1 MAIDSLIGELTRI
14 VGKSHV
20 SVNRVDTELYSYD
33 ASLAKGQPAVV
44 VFPADTSQT
53 ALVVKAANAAGVP
66 FVARGFGTNLSG
78 GTVLVS
84 GGLVI
89 AMTRMNRIL
98 DISPE
103 KRCAVVQPAVTNLE
117 LQNALAPLGYFYA
130 PDPASQKVATLGG
143 NVGEN
148 SGGPHCVKYGVT
160 TNHVLGMETVLP
172 DGQVVCLG
180 GPALDPPGYDLRGV
194 MVGSEG
200 TFGIVTEVTVRILR
214 KPQAVATLLAIY
226 DDVSDAARSVSDI
239 VSAGIIPATL
249 EMMDAPII
257 RAVEDSYACGYPR
270 DAAAVLIIEVEGPDV
285 GLNAQARRI
294 QDICRNHGCR
304 EIRQAADDAE
314 RNRLWDGRR
323 GAFGAVARLAPNY
336 LVNDCTVPR
345 TKLPEAL
352 AQVAQICSSHGFE
365 HGNVFH
371 AGDGNLHPLILFDS
385 RDADQLKRV
394 KKAGRKIMEACVALG
409 GTISG
414 EHGIGLEKI
423 EAMRLIFSE
432 ADLSAQRTLQRAF
445 DPQQRINPKKVIP
458 EPLDPAGPETPA
470 DAAEQAILDEIRR
483 IAAAGQSVRP
493 QGTGAHSAFGN
504 LSQKGAVAVSSA
516 FTADWFDHDPA
527 NLVVTAGAGMS
538 MEQLQEKL
546 SAHGQWLPI
555 RPPFCRHPHTVG
567 GLVATGACGPERLV
581 YGAPRDLLL
590 GLTFIGGHLTRIAAG
605 GRVVK
610 NVSGYDMTRLL
621 AGSAGTLGLI
631 TRATFKTA
639 MVPQR
644 AAMMTGSGSL
654 ADCAKAASAIL
665 ASNIGPF
672 QVVATPTGNPETF
685 HWQLHAGFEGFP
697 EVVAD
702 QIERGA
708 KLFCEAGLDCP
719 GIYEYGSVSPFQEN
733 WEQIERTP
741 FRVRADVPV
750 GTGVNGFSILFASNL
765 PESALIDFGCGRV
778 WAGLADLDEAAWA
791 EITNLAAGLNGHAQ
805 VEKAPESFKRR
816 NDVFGPPR
824 PEWKVT
830 HRIKA
835 ALDPNHL
842 FSPGTLPGKK

>member
-1 MAIDSLIGELTRI
+1 MPTDPFIDDLARI
-14 VGKSHV
+14 VGKAHV
-20 SVNRVDTELYSYD
+20 SANRVDTELYSYD
-33 ASLAKGQPAVV
+33 ASLAKGKPAVV

-53 ALVVKAANAAGVP
+53 ASVVKAANAAGVS

-84 GGLVI
+84 SGLVI

-98 DISPE
+98 DISPD

-160 TNHVLGMETVLP
+160 TNHVLGLEMVLP
-172 DGQVVCLG
+172 DGEVVHLG
-180 GPALDPPGYDLRGV
+180 GPALDPPGYDLRGAV
-194 MVGSEG
+194 IGSEG
-200 TFGIVTEVTVRILR
+200 TFGIVTAVTVRILR
-214 KPQAVATLLAIY
+214 KSQAVATLLAIY

-239 VSAGIIPATL
+239 VSAGIVPATL

-257 RAVEDSYACGYPR
+257 RAVEDSYDCGYPR
-270 DAAAVLIIEVEGPDV
+270 DAAAVLIIEVEGPEV
-285 GLNAQARRI
+285 GLNAQAQRI
-294 QDICRNHGCR
+294 QDICRDNGCR
-304 EIRQAADDAE
+304 EIQQAADDAQ

-352 AQVAQICSSHGFE
+352 AQVAQICSKYGFE

-394 KKAGRKIMEACVALG
+394 KKAGREIMEACVALG

-414 EHGIGLEKI
+414 EHGIGLEKL

-432 ADLSAQRTLQRAF
+432 ADLSAQRLLQRAF
-445 DPQQRINPKKVIP
+445 DPQKRINPGKVIP
-458 EPLDPAGPETPA
+458 RPLESTPPEAPTQ
-470 DAAEQAILDEIRR
+470 AAEQALIDEIRH
-483 IAAAGQSVRP
+483 IAAAGKSVRP
-493 QGTGAHSAFGN
+493 IGTGAHSDFGN
-504 LSQKGAVAVSSA
+504 LAENPAIVVNSA
-516 FTADWFDHDPA
+516 LLAEWFDHDSA

-538 MEQLQEKL
+538 MEQLQQRL
-546 SAHGQWLPI
+546 SVHGQWLPI
-555 RPPFCRHPHTVG
+555 RPPFGRLSHTVG

-581 YGAPRDLLL
+581 YGSPRDLLL
-590 GLTFIGGHLTRIAAG
+590 GLTFIGGHQRLISAG
-605 GRVVK
+605 GRVIK

-639 MVPQR
+639 MIPQR
-644 AAMMTGSGSL
+644 AAMMTGAGPLSACARAA
-654 ADCAKAASAIL
+654 ADIL
-665 ASNIGPF
+665 ASDIVPF
-672 QVVATPTGNPETF
+672 QVAAAPAGNPDTA
-685 HWQLHAGFEGFP
+685 HWQIHAGFEGFA
-697 EVVAD
+697 EVVDD
-702 QIERGA
+702 QLERCA
-708 KLFCEAGLDCP
+708 KILAEAGLDSP
-719 GIYEYGSVSPFQEN
+719 SVLEYGCVSPFQEN
-733 WEQIERTP
+733 WEQIDRHV
-741 FRVRADVPV
+741 FRVRVDVPV
-750 GTGVNGFSILFASNL
+750 GTVADGFSAWLASGQVKN
-765 PESALIDFGCGRV
+765 ALIDFGCGRV
-778 WAGLADLDEAAWA
+778 WAGLTDLDGAAWTG
-791 EITNLAAGLNGHAQ
+791 IGQLAAGLNGYAQ
-805 VEKAPESFKRR
+805 VEKAPESFKRS

-824 PEWKVT
+824 PEWKLI

-835 ALDPNHL
+835 ALDPNNL